1 MKNQQIKLIHVGKYA
16 AEVEVTL
23 QHEEGGWTPYIS
35 VEDARKLDKVKQ
47 YLAETK
53 IEEAR
58 TLARVFELK
67 PV

>member
-1 MKNQQIKLIHVGKYA
+1 VKNQQIKLIHVGKYA

-23 QHEEGGWTPYIS
+23 QHEADGWAPYIS

-47 YLAETK
+47 YLTETK
-53 IEEAR
+53 IDEAR
-58 TLARVFELK
+58 ALAKVFELK